1 MTRMTLVTDPLP
13 NSLSVQY
20 KFTHALVRMLS
31 ARYEL
36 TVASPYVGPQQAEA
50 LEQIG
55 GSVLPT
61 RGMPF
66 SVPFFSSLRRNPMPS
81 ESMVWLES
89 WAREAL
95 LGANARA
102 IGSRAGSSELTLNI
116 SSTVAAPADLW
127 WYQGPPLDVVIAG
140 MQGTNVVAQTVGP
153 FALPVIAHLDTR
165 LLRRMRSVSTR
176 VVANSPWIQG
186 ILADRG
192 IATDGFVPSFP
203 DLSPFSPKPGGNG
216 SPYVLMYL
224 GKETDKLDWQRL
236 HDQKVNI
243 VTFGA
248 KRAVGDRVFQQC
260 SRFVEHRGRVS
271 DAELV
276 DLYSNALVTLVPFTQ
291 EGLGWVPIESMACG
305 TPVLTYDRQG
315 PGYTVLDGQTGWLC
329 QTADEMVSKTIDL
342 WAQGTSGELRRQCLQ
357 RARQL
362 SLEGQIDNLCGFLD
376 GGHGPEKP
384 AAHLPSESS
393 ERIALRPLSP

>member
-20 KFTHALVRMLS
+20 KFTYALVRLLS

-36 TVASPYVGPQQAEA
+36 SVASPYVGAEQARAIER
-50 LEQIG
+50 IG

-66 SVPFFSSLRRNPMPS
+66 SVPFFSSVRRNPMPS

-95 LGANARA
+95 VGANSRT
-102 IGSRAGSSELTLNI
+102 IGGQTASSELTLNI

-140 MQGTNVVAQTVGP
+140 MQGTNVVAQTLGP
-153 FALPVIAHLDTR
+153 FALPVIARLDTR
-165 LLRRMRSVSTR
+165 LLRRMRSVSSR

-192 IATDGFVPSFP
+192 IATDGCVPSFP
-203 DLSPFSPKPGGNG
+203 DLSPFSPTPGGNG

-236 HDQKVNI
+236 HDGKVNI

-248 KRAVGDRVFQQC
+248 KRAVGDRLFQRC

-276 DLYSNALVTLVPFTQ
+276 ELYSNALVTLVPFTQ

-315 PGYTVLDGQTGWLC
+315 PGYTVLDGKTGWLC
-329 QTADEMVSKTIDL
+329 RTPEEMVSKTIDL
-342 WAQGTSGELRRQCLQ
+342 WTQGTSGDLRRQCLQ

-362 SLEGQIDNLCGFLD
+362 SLEGQIDNLCRFLD
-376 GGHGPEKP
+376 GRHAPENRVGSI
-384 AAHLPSESS
+384 PSESS
-393 ERIALRPLSP
+393 ERIAIRPLSP